1 MKRSIILFV
10 VVFLISQSVFGQT
23 QKKDKLIL
31 TKPDKGFY
39 EAMIDTINEFNKK
52 PDKPEKVMHVDL
64 SDYECPKDISE
75 FTQQWYNPPTSQG
88 RTSTCWCY
96 STTSF
101 LETEIYRLTGKK
113 VHLSVMNTVYWEFVE
128 KAMNYIQK
136 RGDAVFP
143 NGSEANAVIRIWK
156 KYGCVPYDVYTGL
169 KPNQKF
175 HDHDKM
181 YGEMKSYLENL
192 KTSNA
197 WNEEEAAATIKSI
210 LNHYMGVPPEKFTVD
225 GKEYTPKEYLSDYLK
240 INLDNYIDI
249 LSYEQQPYGQK
260 VEYEVSDNWNHNKD
274 YFNVPLDTFMKI
286 IKNAVR
292 NGYTMSI
299 GGDISEPGIDSHKK
313 VFMIP
318 TFDIPSEYIDDDARQ
333 FRFSNNTTTDDHG
346 IHLVGYKE
354 INGKDWYLIK
364 DSWVIAYDEEPQGY
378 VFFNED
384 YVKLKMMDFMIHKDA
399 VKGFIDLK

>member
-1 MKRSIILFV
+1 M
-10 VVFLISQSVFGQT
+10 
-23 QKKDKLIL
+23 
-31 TKPDKGFY
+31 
-39 EAMIDTINEFNKK
+39 
-52 PDKPEKVMHVDL
+52 
-64 SDYECPKDISE
+64 
-75 FTQQWYNPPTSQG
+75 
-88 RTSTCWCY
+88 
-96 STTSF
+96 
-101 LETEIYRLTGKK
+101 
-113 VHLSVMNTVYWEFVE
+113 
-128 KAMNYIQK
+128 
-136 RGDAVFP
+136 
-143 NGSEANAVIRIWK
+143 
-156 KYGCVPYDVYTGL
+156 

-210 LNHYMGVPPEKFTVD
+210 LNHYIGVPPEKFTVD